1 MRGGT
6 SWRGSGVHGPLVR
19 QCRQASPPCRASS
32 AAGRDT
38 RGPYSTGD
46 DAPNGIA
53 RRSRS
58 PQSPAAAP
66 CRGSR
71 VCDPSGQGCL
81 IRPASQGRQPWSPCR
96 TWQCGWARHA
106 RPRRKTCAIVLPTSP
121 ASWPTDP
128 HRPPRRGHACVTR
141 PAREGRGTDHVP
153 TPPGVARRG
162 RRWSPLT
169 PDPPLPRGAG
179 EGVPSGSEA
188 GVRGVRPRA
197 RTCAADC
204 RALRRGRARHAA
216 PLQGVTGEGRWP
228 AHRPP
233 VPDRPPSSL

>member
-1 MRGGT
+1 M
-6 SWRGSGVHGPLVR
+6 SWRGQVYPAR
-19 QCRQASPPCRASS
+19 WRDS
-32 AAGRDT
+32 AGKHRH
-38 RGPYSTGD
+38 R
-46 DAPNGIA
+46 
-53 RRSRS
+53 
-58 PQSPAAAP
+58 AAP
-66 CRGSR
+66 PARSGAARVAPTARGTMHRTGSL
-71 VCDPSGQGCL
+71 VGH
-81 IRPASQGRQPWSPCR
+81 GR
-96 TWQCGWARHA
+96 
-106 RPRRKTCAIVLPTSP
+106 RRA
-121 ASWPTDP
+121 
-128 HRPPRRGHACVTR
+128 PPLHPVGGHACVTR

-179 EGVPSGSEA
+179 EGVPSASEA